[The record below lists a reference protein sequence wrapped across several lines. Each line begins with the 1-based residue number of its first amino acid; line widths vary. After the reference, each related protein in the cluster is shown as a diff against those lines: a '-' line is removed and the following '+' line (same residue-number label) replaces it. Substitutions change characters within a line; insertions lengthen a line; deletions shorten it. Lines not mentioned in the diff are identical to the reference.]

1 MKCAAPLMLLLL
13 LITGFGGGA
22 TAGDNAQTFVAAM
35 KAYKAEDYPA
45 AIDLLEAITA
55 TGIEN
60 GLLYYNLGNAYL
72 KNNDLGHAILWYAR
86 AKQLLPNDPDLRF
99 NYDYA
104 FTLTRDASEGEAT
117 PLVRIL
123 FFWKFQLS
131 PHTVVTLSIF
141 FCTLFWSLAIAW
153 RLTGRRGLR
162 AALQL
167 ALLPAL
173 IFILTAGFNYYEA
186 RHRNQAI
193 VLPEQIAVRSGLET
207 TSTELF
213 ILHAGARVRIL
224 KERNGH
230 HQIRFS
236 AQKIGW
242 LPADAVGRI

>member
-1 MKCAAPLMLLLL
+1 MKYAAPFVLLLF
-13 LITGFGGGA
+13 LITGFCGNA
-22 TAGDNAQTFVAAM
+22 TAGDNARNFIAAM
-35 KAYKAEDYPA
+35 EAYKAEDYPA
-45 AIDLLEAITA
+45 AIDLLESIAA
-55 TGIEN
+55 SGIEN

-86 AKQLLPNDPDLRF
+86 AEKLLPNDPDLRF

-104 FTLTRDASEGEAT
+104 LTLTRDASDGEAT

-123 FFWKFQLS
+123 FFWKFQLG
-131 PHTVVTLSIF
+131 PRTVVTLSIF

-162 AALQL
+162 TALQL

-173 IFILTAGFNYYEA
+173 VFILTAGFNYYEA
-186 RHRNQAI
+186 RHRYQAI

-213 ILHAGARVRIL
+213 VLHAGARVNIL
-224 KERNGH
+224 KERSGH

-236 AQKIGW
+236 TQKIGW
-242 LPADAVGRI
+242 LPADTVGRI